1 MIMNTIFII
10 AIIVAVFASIA
21 AWLNTQIIVRELAE
35 IKEKLGIKEHKKRS
49 FLDRDLDND

>member
-1 MIMNTIFII
+1 MNTIFII

-35 IKEKLGIKEHKKRS
+35 IKEKLGIKEHKKSS

>member
-1 MIMNTIFII
+1 MIMKTIFII

-35 IKEKLGIKEHKKRS
+35 IKEKLGIKEHQKPS

>member
-35 IKEKLGIKEHKKRS
+35 IKEKLGIKEHKKSS

>member
-1 MIMNTIFII
+1 MNTIFII
-10 AIIVAVFASIA
+10 AIIVAVLASIA

-35 IKEKLGIKEHKKRS
+35 IKENLGIKEHKKPS

>member
-1 MIMNTIFII
+1 MNTIFII

-35 IKEKLGIKEHKKRS
+35 IKEKLGIKEHQKPS